1 MIIIFAC
8 FCSILP
14 YTIIIEHPSWTIKGN
29 GGGAVLA
36 GAVLAG
42 MVLAGAVLAGAVLA
56 GAVLAGS
63 VLAEGGPCQAVTTRM
78 PRSAKAVS
86 ESGAAS
92 RSVTMTSISSTAHI
106 VANAR

>member
-42 MVLAGAVLAGAVLA
+42 AVLAGAVLA
-56 GAVLAGS
+56 GA

>member
-56 GAVLAGS
+56 
-63 VLAEGGPCQAVTTRM
+63 EGGPCQAVTTRM

>member
-56 GAVLAGS
+56 GAVLA
-63 VLAEGGPCQAVTTRM
+63 EGGPCQAVTTRM

>member
-36 GAVLAG
+36 GMVLAG

-56 GAVLAGS
+56 GA

>member
-36 GAVLAG
+36 GA
-42 MVLAGAVLAGAVLA
+42 
-56 GAVLAGS
+56 